1 MLKISILGMEDGD
14 HAVKASCDSSEIPDM
29 FPEFFGEVSVEGM
42 LRKQGKRLILNAKAS
57 CMSKL
62 LCDVSGEEFEQRIE
76 APITQYVRLDSQ
88 LFDLQADSDGDEI
101 LLRDDEEFI
110 DITEE
115 VRQEL
120 AIHLPMKRIAPA
132 YADKTFEELHPDLLE
147 KEEENKDGDDS
158 SPFAALKHLNI
169 QKN

>member
-14 HAVKASCDSSEIPDM
+14 NAFHSSCDSSEIQDM
-29 FPEFFGEVSVEGM
+29 FTEFNGIVEIEGVIK
-42 LRKQGKRLILNAKAS
+42 KQGKRLILHAHAS
-57 CMSKL
+57 CNTTL
-62 LCDVSGEEFEQRIE
+62 TCDISGEDYDQKIE
-76 APITQYVRLDSQ
+76 AAIMKHFRIDTQ
-88 LFDLQADSDGDEI
+88 LFDLQTDKEDGDEI
-101 LLRDDEEFI
+101 LLRDDEEVI

-120 AIHLPMKRIAPA
+120 VIHLPMKKVSPA
-132 YADKTFEELHPDLLE
+132 YADISFETLHPDLLT
-147 KEEENKDGDDS
+147 KEEEKNDGED

>member
-14 HAVKASCDSSEIPDM
+14 HAFHSSCDSSEIRDM
-29 FPEFFGEVSVEGM
+29 FPEFNGVVEINGM
-42 LRKQGKRLILNAKAS
+42 IKKQGKRLTLNAQAS
-57 CMSKL
+57 CMSTL
-62 LCDVSGEEFEQRIE
+62 TCDLSGEDFEQKIE
-76 APITQYVRLDSQ
+76 APIMKHFRIDSQ
-88 LFDLQADSDGDEI
+88 LFNLQTEEDGDEI

-120 AIHLPMKRIAPA
+120 VIHLPMKRVSPA
-132 YADKTFEELHPDLLE
+132 YVDVSFETLHPGLLS
-147 KEEENKDGDDS
+147 KEEEKIDGDN

>member
-14 HAVKASCDSSEIPDM
+14 HAFHSSCESSEIRDM
-29 FPEFFGEVSVEGM
+29 FPEFNGAVEIEGM
-42 LRKQGKRLILNAKAS
+42 IKKQGKRLTLNAQAS
-57 CMSKL
+57 CMSTL
-62 LCDVSGEEFEQRIE
+62 ICDLSGEDFEQKIE
-76 APITQYVRLDSQ
+76 APIMKHFRIDSQ
-88 LFDLQADSDGDEI
+88 LFDLKTNEEDGDEI
-101 LLRDDEEFI
+101 LLRDDEDFI

-120 AIHLPMKRIAPA
+120 VIHLPMKRVSPA
-132 YADKTFEELHPDLLE
+132 YAGVSFETLHPELLT
-147 KEEENKDGDDS
+147 KEEEKKDGDN

>member
-14 HAVKASCDSSEIPDM
+14 HAFHSSCDSSEIQDM
-29 FPEFFGEVSVEGM
+29 FPEFNGVVEIDGM
-42 LRKQGKRLILNAKAS
+42 IKKQGKRLTLNAKAS
-57 CMSKL
+57 CMSTL
-62 LCDVSGEEFEQRIE
+62 TCDLSGEDFEQKIE
-76 APITQYVRLDSQ
+76 APIMKHFRIDSQ
-88 LFDLQADSDGDEI
+88 LYNLRTEEDGDEI
-101 LLRDDEEFI
+101 LLRDDDDFI

-120 AIHLPMKRIAPA
+120 VIHLPMKRVSPA
-132 YADKTFEELHPDLLE
+132 YKDVSFATLHPGLLT
-147 KEEENKDGDDS
+147 KEEEKNDGDY

>member
-14 HAVKASCDSSEIPDM
+14 HAFHSSCDSSLIQDM
-29 FPEFFGEVSVEGM
+29 FPEFNGEVEIAGM
-42 LRKQGKRLILNAKAS
+42 IKKQGKRLTLNAIAS
-57 CMSKL
+57 CMSTL
-62 LCDVSGEEFEQRIE
+62 TCDISGEDFEQKIE
-76 APITQYVRLDSQ
+76 APINKHYRLDTQ
-88 LFDLQADSDGDEI
+88 LFDLLKDKDDGDEI
-101 LLRDDEEFI
+101 ILRDDEDFI

-120 AIHLPMKRIAPA
+120 VIHLPMKRISPA
-132 YADKTFEELHPDLLE
+132 YMDVTFETLHPGLIR
-147 KEEENKDGDDS
+147 KEEEKNDGDQ

>member
-14 HAVKASCDSSEIPDM
+14 NAFHSSCDSSEIQDM
-29 FPEFFGEVSVEGM
+29 FTEFNGLVEIEGVIK
-42 LRKQGKRLILNAKAS
+42 KQGKRLILHAHAS
-57 CMSKL
+57 CNTTL
-62 LCDVSGEEFEQRIE
+62 TCDISGEDYDQKIE
-76 APITQYVRLDSQ
+76 AAIMKHFRIDTQ
-88 LFDLQADSDGDEI
+88 LFDLQTDKEDGDEI
-101 LLRDDEEFI
+101 LLRDDEEVI

-120 AIHLPMKRIAPA
+120 VIHLPMKKVSLA
-132 YADKTFEELHPDLLE
+132 YADISFETLHPDLLT
-147 KEEENKDGDDS
+147 KEEEKIDGED

>member
-1 MLKISILGMEDGD
+1 MLKISIIGMEDGD
-14 HAVKASCDSSEIPDM
+14 HPVHASCTSDQIQDM
-29 FPEFFGEVSVEGM
+29 FPEFFGEVILDGM
-42 LRKQGKRLILNAKAS
+42 LRKQGKRLILTANAS

-62 LCDVSGEEFEQRIE
+62 LCDVSGEEFDKRIE
-76 APITQYVRLDSQ
+76 APITQYFRLDTQ
-88 LFDLQADSDGDEI
+88 LHDLQEDGDGDEI

-120 AIHLPMKRIAPA
+120 AIHLPMKRVAPG
-132 YADKTFEELHPDLLE
+132 YEDKTFEELHPDLLK
-147 KEEENKDGDDS
+147 KEEETNDGES

>member
-14 HAVKASCDSSEIPDM
+14 HPVQASCSSDDIQGM
-29 FPEFFGEVSVEGM
+29 FPEFFGEVTLEGM

-62 LCDVSGEEFEQRIE
+62 ICDVSGEEFDQSIE
-76 APITQYVRLDSQ
+76 APIAQYFRLDTQ
-88 LFDLQADSDGDEI
+88 LHDLQEEGDGDEI
-101 LLRDDEEFI
+101 LLREDEEFI

-120 AIHLPMKRIAPA
+120 AIHLPMRRIAPG
-132 YADKTFEELHPDLLE
+132 YEDKTFEELHPDLLK
-147 KEEENKDGDDS
+147 KEEEKLDGES

>member
-1 MLKISILGMEDGD
+1 MIK
-14 HAVKASCDSSEIPDM
+14 
-29 FPEFFGEVSVEGM
+29 
-42 LRKQGKRLILNAKAS
+42 KQGKRLTLNAQAS
-57 CMSKL
+57 CMSTL
-62 LCDVSGEEFEQRIE
+62 TCDLSGEDFEQKIE
-76 APITQYVRLDSQ
+76 APIMKYFRIDSQ
-88 LFDLQADSDGDEI
+88 LFNLQTEEDGDEI

-120 AIHLPMKRIAPA
+120 VIHLPMKRVSPA
-132 YADKTFEELHPDLLE
+132 YADVSFETLHPGLLS
-147 KEEENKDGDDS
+147 KEEEKNDGDN

>member
-14 HAVKASCDSSEIPDM
+14 NAVNVSCQSSDIPDM
-29 FPEFFGEVSVEGM
+29 FPEFFGEVHLEGM

-62 LCDVSGEEFEQRIE
+62 LCDVSGEEFEQNIE
-76 APITQYVRLDSQ
+76 APITQYLRLDTQ
-88 LFDLQADSDGDEI
+88 LHDLHEDGDGDEI
-101 LLRDDEEFI
+101 LLRDDEEYI

-120 AIHLPMKRIAPA
+120 AIHLPMKRIAPGFE
-132 YADKTFEELHPDLLE
+132 DKTFEELHPDLLK
-147 KEEENKDGDDS
+147 KEEEQTDGET